1 MAQRNVF
8 TDLNLNGNQLKNFL
22 VEAVTLLPA
31 VTTEMQGRMVFLTTD
46 KKFYRCNGS
55 QWISDTNSDEAA
67 VSIVKSGNTYTFYQG
82 GQAISPAIDIPKD
95 MVVESGSVVEGTWN
109 DGEFTP
115 GSGDGKALAL
125 VIANGG
131 GTVYID
137 VNDLVDVYTAGT
149 TSTITVEISGSNQI
163 TASLVNGS
171 IVQAHLSSA
180 LLTTLQSTTI
190 TTPSSSSSQATA
202 GTKTIDDLFQT
213 VVNNINYLF
222 SRANTIPT
230 IVHYQ
235 SEPLVGARGT
245 ITGTTS
251 GLKAA
256 GSMPILQAYKDGELI
271 DIYLNW
277 TADASIEWQSN
288 QEFISED
295 KVTIVAIQKL

>member
-1 MAQRNVF
+1 MAQKNIF
-8 TDLNLNGNQLKNFL
+8 TDLNFNGNQLINVI
-22 VEAVTLLPA
+22 VENVASLPPVTA
-31 VTTEMQGRMVFLTTD
+31 AMAGRMVFLSTD

-55 QWISDTNSDEAA
+55 QWLSDTSSDDAA
-67 VSIVKSGNTYTFYQG
+67 VTIVKEGNTYTFYQG
-82 GQAISPAIDIPKD
+82 GQPISPTIDIPKD
-95 MVVESGSVVEGTWN
+95 MVVESGSIVQGTWS

-115 GSGDGKALAL
+115 GSGTGKALAL

-137 VNDLVDVYTAGT
+137 VNDLVDVYTGGT
-149 TSTITVEISGSNQI
+149 TSTITVAISGSNQI

-171 IVQAHLSSA
+171 IVQAHLSST

-190 TTPSSSSSQATA
+190 TAPSSSSTQATG
-202 GTKTIDDLFQT
+202 GTKTIDELFQT

-222 SRANTIPT
+222 SRVNTIPT

-235 SEPLVGARGT
+235 SEPLAGARGT

-251 GLKAA
+251 GLKVA
-256 GSMPILQAYKDGELI
+256 GNTPILQAYKDGELI

-288 QEFISED
+288 QEFTSED